1 MLKPGVHIWVWL
13 QDGKNLM
20 KAIIDYTKGS
30 VTLYENDRLIYTRIG
45 LGQKQLK
52 AMEKQIEDSGGKRL
66 HTNTDPFVFI

>member
-1 MLKPGVHIWVWL
+1 MLEPGVHIWVWL

-30 VTLYENDRLIYTRIG
+30 VTLYENDRLIYTRTG

>member
-1 MLKPGVHIWVWL
+1 MWVWL

-30 VTLYENDRLIYTRIG
+30 VTLYENDRLIYTRTG

-66 HTNTDPFVFI
+66 HTNADPFVFI